1 MSIKEFEEATDTSI
15 EDLKEDI
22 VVFEKTLVKLDTD
35 FIKGIMHSLELI
47 DPKQTFFYD
56 EIKDLYK
63 LAEILERLDFNRD
76 NYIIN
81 VIEKEFKG
89 AVEHDIDLYRE

>member
-47 DPKQTFFYD
+47 DPKQSFFYD

-63 LAEILERLDFNRD
+63 LAEILERLDFNRN

-89 AVEHDIDLYRE
+89 AEDDDID

>member
-1 MSIKEFEEATDTSI
+1 
-15 EDLKEDI
+15 
-22 VVFEKTLVKLDTD
+22 
-35 FIKGIMHSLELI
+35 MHSLELI

-63 LAEILERLDFNRD
+63 LAEILERLDFNRN

-81 VIEKEFKG
+81 TFIYIAINFQET
-89 AVEHDIDLYRE
+89 L

>member
-1 MSIKEFEEATDTSI
+1 MTNKELIKKYEEETDSSI

-22 VVFEKTLVKLDTD
+22 VVFGDTLVKLEPD
-35 FIKGIMHSLELI
+35 FIKGLIYSLELL
-47 DPKQTFFYD
+47 DPEQTYFYD

-63 LAEILERLDFNRD
+63 LAELIEKLDFNRN

-81 VIEKEFKG
+81 VIEKEFK
-89 AVEHDIDLYRE
+89 ADE